1 MSQQKKLNLCD
12 YINLFT
18 YFFFALIDLIK
29 YFSLFCF
36 SINYFLLTGE
46 TCNHFYFLFFSC
58 GFVLQVWKK
67 NLECFI
73 TLVGLK
79 ELNLFKHVEFF
90 YLYFVIDLMTNIH

>member
-1 MSQQKKLNLCD
+1 MSQKKKLNLCD

-46 TCNHFYFLFFSC
+46 TCNHFYFLFFIFFLWLRAASM
-58 GFVLQVWKK
+58 
-67 NLECFI
+67 E
-73 TLVGLK
+73 K
-79 ELNLFKHVEFF
+79 EPRMFHNFGGSQGVEF
-90 YLYFVIDLMTNIH
+90 V